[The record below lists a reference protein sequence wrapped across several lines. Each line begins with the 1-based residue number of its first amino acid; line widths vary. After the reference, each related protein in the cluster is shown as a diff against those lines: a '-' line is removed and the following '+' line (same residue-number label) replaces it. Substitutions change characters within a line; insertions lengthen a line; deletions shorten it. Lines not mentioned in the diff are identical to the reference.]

1 MKILFLADNFPP
13 ERNAQAS
20 RVYERA
26 CYWQRWGH
34 FVTVITCFPNF
45 PDGKL
50 HPGCKSKIR
59 EVSLLDAIRVVRIL
73 TFIAPNAGKLLR
85 ILDFLSYMLSAIA
98 MGTLEAKPDLVVATS
113 PQFFAAIAGW
123 VLSVVHCVPFVMEVS
138 DLWPDSIIAVGA
150 MKRSFSL
157 RCLQRVELF
166 LYARAKR
173 IVVLTGSFKRDLVT
187 RGVNSDKI
195 DVVINGVDLPR
206 YAPREPDYDFAARLG
221 IAPGDFVVGYLGTL
235 GMAHGLQNVL
245 QAAALV
251 KNPRIRFLL
260 IGPGAEREQLAAKAA
275 ESGLRNVIIAPPQ
288 AKENMPAAWSICYV
302 ALVHLKDN
310 PLFKTVIPSKIFEA
324 MGMGLP
330 ILLATPKG
338 EASTIVETE
347 SCGVSIAAGD
357 PGALAS
363 AAERLAG
370 SPSELKRMAD
380 RSHSA
385 APKYSR
391 ERQAREMILSLE
403 RAIGS
408 EDAVSALEA
417 RESVTN

>member
-1 MKILFLADNFPP
+1 
-13 ERNAQAS
+13 
-20 RVYERA
+20 VYERA
-26 CYWQRWGH
+26 CYWERWGH
-34 FVTVITCFPNF
+34 SVTVITCFPNF
-45 PDGKL
+45 PEGKL
-50 HPGCKSKIR
+50 YPGFKNKIR
-59 EVSLLDAIRVVRIL
+59 QVSLLDAIRVVRIL

-113 PQFFAAIAGW
+113 PQFFTAVAAW
-123 VLSVVHCVPFVMEVS
+123 VLSVVHGVPFVMEVS
-138 DLWPDSIIAVGA
+138 DLWPGSIVAVGA

-157 RCLQRVELF
+157 RCLERIELF
-166 LYARAKR
+166 LYAKAKR
-173 IVVLTGSFKRDLVT
+173 IVVLTRSFERDLVA
-187 RGVNSDKI
+187 RGVNSEKI

-206 YAPREPDYDFAARLG
+206 YGPREPDYGFAAPLG
-221 IAPGDFVVGYLGTL
+221 ISPDDFVVGYLGTL

-245 QAAALV
+245 RAAALV

-275 ESGLRNVIIAPPQ
+275 EWGLRNVIIAPPQ
-288 AKENMPAAWSICYV
+288 TKENMPAAWSICNV

-338 EASTIVETE
+338 EASTIIETE
-347 SCGVSIAAGD
+347 DCGVSIAPGD
-357 PGALAS
+357 PGALTS
-363 AAERLAG
+363 AAERLA
-370 SPSELKRMAD
+370 SNPSELKRMAG
-380 RSHSA
+380 RSRSA

-408 EDAVSALEA
+408 YEDAVSALKA